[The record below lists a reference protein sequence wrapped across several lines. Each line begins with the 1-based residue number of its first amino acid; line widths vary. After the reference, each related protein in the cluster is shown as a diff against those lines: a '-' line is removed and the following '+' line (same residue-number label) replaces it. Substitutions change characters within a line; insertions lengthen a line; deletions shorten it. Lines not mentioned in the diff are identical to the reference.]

1 MVKYVKSHIQCC
13 DVCQKVKVDTF
24 KSAGLLQPFPIPGK
38 PQFDISM
45 DFIKSLTKS
54 HGYDVV
60 FEVVE
65 KLTKFFH
72 FIPLSH
78 PYTTA
83 KVAAV
88 FMKEVFK
95 LHSMLKSI
103 VSDRDAIFTAH
114 FFQELFKLQGTKLAM
129 SSAYHP

>member
-1 MVKYVKSHIQCC
+1 
-13 DVCQKVKVDTF
+13 
-24 KSAGLLQPFPIPGK
+24 
-38 PQFDISM
+38 M

-60 FEVVE
+60 FVVVE

-83 KVAAV
+83 KVVAV

-114 FFQELFKLQGTKLAM
+114 FFQELFKLQGTKFAM

>member
-1 MVKYVKSHIQCC
+1 
-13 DVCQKVKVDTF
+13 
-24 KSAGLLQPFPIPGK
+24 
-38 PQFDISM
+38 M

-60 FEVVE
+60 FVVVD

>member
-1 MVKYVKSHIQCC
+1 
-13 DVCQKVKVDTF
+13 
-24 KSAGLLQPFPIPGK
+24 
-38 PQFDISM
+38 M

-60 FEVVE
+60 FVVVD

-78 PYTTA
+78 PYTTT

>member
-1 MVKYVKSHIQCC
+1 
-13 DVCQKVKVDTF
+13 
-24 KSAGLLQPFPIPGK
+24 
-38 PQFDISM
+38 M

-60 FEVVE
+60 FVVVE

-83 KVAAV
+83 KVAVV

>member
-1 MVKYVKSHIQCC
+1 
-13 DVCQKVKVDTF
+13 
-24 KSAGLLQPFPIPGK
+24 
-38 PQFDISM
+38 M

-60 FEVVE
+60 FVVVE

-103 VSDRDAIFTAH
+103 VSVRDAIFTAH
-114 FFQELFKLQGTKLAM
+114 FFQKLFKLQGTKLAM